1 MFNRQGTRL
10 LSMEYQQP
18 PLVLDVPSMD
28 QMGSETGSVR
38 FATPGFSRSLLT
50 LRNKCFAGQD
60 DELVVA
66 PDEQDHCLH
75 VWSLPD
81 IQGRNQTVN
90 QSLSILRGHKKVV
103 ACVRYDPCNDVLAS
117 AGVEK
122 TIKLWTSNAHQ

>member
-18 PLVLDVPSMD
+18 PLVLDVPSGL
-28 QMGSETGSVR
+28 QMGSETGKVR
-38 FATPGFSRSLLT
+38 FTAQGFSRSLLT

-75 VWSLPD
+75 VWSLPE
-81 IQGRNQTVN
+81 IQGRNQTVS
-90 QSLSILRGHKKVV
+90 QSL
-103 ACVRYDPCNDVLAS
+103 
-117 AGVEK
+117 
-122 TIKLWTSNAHQ
+122 T